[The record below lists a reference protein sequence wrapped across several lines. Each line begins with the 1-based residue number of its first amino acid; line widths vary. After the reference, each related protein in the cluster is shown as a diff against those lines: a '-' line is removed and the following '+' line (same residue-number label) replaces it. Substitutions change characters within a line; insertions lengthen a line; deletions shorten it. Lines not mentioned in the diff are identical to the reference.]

1 MNKNKY
7 TELSW
12 MSTESSDYEETF
24 FIVKPGVHNTV
35 KSCEP
40 LEIFESIVT
49 DEIIDHV
56 ATNSN
61 LYATQSLGNKDLVI
75 KSHPDCIDGKISLL
89 LKFDCILQH

>member
-12 MSTESSDYEETF
+12 MSTECSDYEETF

-61 LYATQSLGNKDLVI
+61 LYAT
-75 KSHPDCIDGKISLL
+75 
-89 LKFDCILQH
+89 

>member
-24 FIVKPGVHNTV
+24 FSVQPGVHNTV

-49 DEIIDHV
+49 DELIDHV

-75 KSHPDCIDGKISLL
+75 KSHPDRIDGKISLL